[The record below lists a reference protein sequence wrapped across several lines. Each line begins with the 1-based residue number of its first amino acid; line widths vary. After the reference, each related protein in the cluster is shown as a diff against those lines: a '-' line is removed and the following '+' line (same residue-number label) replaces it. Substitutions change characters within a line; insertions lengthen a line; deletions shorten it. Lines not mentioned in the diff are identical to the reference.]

1 MAYNGWTNYQTWAV
15 NVHIGDYL
23 QECTNEFAKSKGYIL
38 GNYELSRHL
47 KQCFE
52 DLYAEQLDEIL
63 TQSPLLY
70 DLLSNDT
77 IDWCDL
83 AQHCMDDITIE
94 SED

>member
-15 NVHIGDYL
+15 NVHVGEYL
-23 QECTNEFAKSKGYIL
+23 QDSTNEFAKSKGYIL

-52 DLYAEQLDEIL
+52 DLYGDQLEEI
-63 TQSPLLY
+63 QSKYPLLY
-70 DLLSNDT
+70 DLLADDC

-83 AQHCMDDITIE
+83 AQHYMDEITVE